1 MCYANLLSHKRVSVA
16 LQATVETYN
25 TQGPRTLNIIVF
37 TFFYNI
43 NKGDLPLMYSRVFWC
58 EFIDLV
64 VFFFRIMKKVTG
76 VTQQRPKATHQT
88 TQEYIKGRS
97 PLFIL

>member
-1 MCYANLLSHKRVSVA
+1 MNSC
-16 LQATVETYN
+16 
-25 TQGPRTLNIIVF
+25 
-37 TFFYNI
+37 
-43 NKGDLPLMYSRVFWC
+43 VFWC

-64 VFFFRIMKKVTG
+64 VFFFRDRSHAITAKKTRQV
-76 VTQQRPKATHQT
+76 